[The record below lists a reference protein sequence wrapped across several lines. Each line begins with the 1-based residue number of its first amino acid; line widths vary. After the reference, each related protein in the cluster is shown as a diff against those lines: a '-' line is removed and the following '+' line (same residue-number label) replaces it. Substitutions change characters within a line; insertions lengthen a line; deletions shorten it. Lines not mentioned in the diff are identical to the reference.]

1 MNIRALCNKA
11 ALLFM
16 LCTAIPGM
24 ASQEEGPEVQDEA
37 GGTLPEGSALVS
49 GENSDALIRD
59 EKGDLSYIVQL
70 NESNL
75 DRFSNV
81 FAPTKS
87 FQSYHK
93 GTAVNLVKS
102 VAADYGIDIG
112 SMTSWTVV
120 GFTAFL
126 TEEQVSALR
135 KDSRVV
141 DISLNEK
148 VVTSVDTTAVWK
160 DVPAHLELYFQ
171 RVNQSTEIQSWGKR
185 AVNQTTTNSSG
196 SSVVY
201 VVDVGVGQHEDLNV
215 VEWVNADDPDTWH
228 CGTRP
233 GISCITSNT
242 GGAVPNMPG
251 AVGCNPHATAVSG
264 IIGARSNSKGVVGIN
279 PGVKIVSVSFSKPG
293 VSPTY
298 SCDYNDS
305 LDASKVGAAL
315 DWVKQDIINHPSAKL
330 SVVNIS
336 ANGSS
341 FVTTIA
347 AKIKSLATPDT
358 SAGHPGA
365 FVVES
370 AGNQFSNACSYA
382 YPTTSTQDG
391 IMVVGAINNHG
402 QPVVPLNGS
411 PGFWKSVNENYA
423 EGALAHEPGS
433 NYGSCV
439 EAWAPGDAIF
449 TTFGPVSRQ
458 RSDTTYATYAYG
470 SGTSFA
476 APHIAGL
483 ASYLIENNSFADPK
497 AVEQNI
503 RNRFSNLGST
513 QPATSA
519 FPPATQNFYNTR
531 NGAINLPTMNPLA
544 AGVAKNTPY
553 AEFVGGSKCIVP
565 KWYTG
570 TVPGACDKLDYTLFA
585 NIFPF
590 KQISLGPLVVVS
602 YMAHNG
608 GALSDPG
615 DGSLWLSFDS
625 YGSGAYTCNV
635 TTEDAMGV
643 NYAVTHS
650 GGQRYYDAGSAFY
663 RTYVNSSCSSASLRP

>member
-1 MNIRALCNKA
+1 MRTRTFDMRAILP
-11 ALLFM
+11 LM
-16 LCTAIPGM
+16 LCIATSAA
-24 ASQEEGPEVQDEA
+24 ASQGGGPDMQLVEEYDTPEGPVQI
-37 GGTLPEGSALVS
+37 S
-49 GENSDALIRD
+49 GEYSDALVRD

-102 VAADYGIDIG
+102 VAADYGIDIE

-141 DISLNEK
+141 DVSLNEK
-148 VVTSVDTTAVWK
+148 IVTSVDTTAVWK

-171 RVNQSTEIQSWGKR
+171 RVNQPTEIQSWGKR

-233 GISCITSNT
+233 GISCTPSNM
-242 GGAVPNMPG
+242 AG

-298 SCDYNDS
+298 SCDYSDN

-330 SVVNIS
+330 NVVNIS

-347 AKIKSLATPDT
+347 AKIRSLATPDT
-358 SAGHPGA
+358 SVGHPGA

-382 YPTTSTQDG
+382 YPRPRRKTASWSSERSTTTD
-391 IMVVGAINNHG
+391 
-402 QPVVPLNGS
+402 
-411 PGFWKSVNENYA
+411 
-423 EGALAHEPGS
+423 
-433 NYGSCV
+433 
-439 EAWAPGDAIF
+439 
-449 TTFGPVSRQ
+449 
-458 RSDTTYATYAYG
+458 
-470 SGTSFA
+470 
-476 APHIAGL
+476 
-483 ASYLIENNSFADPK
+483 
-497 AVEQNI
+497 
-503 RNRFSNLGST
+503 NL
-513 QPATSA
+513 
-519 FPPATQNFYNTR
+519 
-531 NGAINLPTMNPLA
+531 
-544 AGVAKNTPY
+544 
-553 AEFVGGSKCIVP
+553 
-565 KWYTG
+565 
-570 TVPGACDKLDYTLFA
+570 LF
-585 NIFPF
+585 
-590 KQISLGPLVVVS
+590 
-602 YMAHNG
+602 H
-608 GALSDPG
+608 
-615 DGSLWLSFDS
+615 
-625 YGSGAYTCNV
+625 
-635 TTEDAMGV
+635 
-643 NYAVTHS
+643 
-650 GGQRYYDAGSAFY
+650 
-663 RTYVNSSCSSASLRP
+663 